1 MKLLI
6 ASDIH
11 GSAHYAN
18 KIKNA
23 FKLHQCDKLLL
34 LGDLLYHGPR
44 NPLPYDYQPKEVI
57 EILNSLRQHIIAVRG
72 NCDAE
77 VDQMVLK
84 FPLMS
89 DYTTIQFE
97 DFQLFA
103 SHGHIYSPDHLPQLN
118 ENDVFVFGHIH
129 IPVTKKSDGIFLLNP
144 GSITLPKEETPHTY
158 AILEN
163 KVFSIYDENDKLYTT
178 YDMR

>member
-1 MKLLI
+1 MI

-11 GSAHYAN
+11 GSAYYAQI
-18 KIKNA
+18 IKDA
-23 FKLHQCDKLLL
+23 FHQQNCDKLLL

-44 NPLPYDYQPKEVI
+44 NPLPYEYNPKEVI
-57 EILNSLRQHIIAVRG
+57 EILNSLKHNIIAVRG

-77 VDQMVLK
+77 VDQMVLS

-89 DYTTIQFE
+89 DYTVISVDGYQI
-97 DFQLFA
+97 FA
-103 SHGHIYSPDHLPQLN
+103 SHGHIYSPQKLPTLN

-129 IPVTKKSDGIFLLNP
+129 IPMAKKENHIHIINP
-144 GSITLPKEETPHTY
+144 GSITLPKENTPHTY

-163 KVFSIYDENDKLYTT
+163 KTVTIYDENHSIYLNYALQ
-178 YDMR
+178 